1 MSKLP
6 FEDGDVVGLK
16 IFGLF
21 VTSGLTDGSVVLAS
35 TNLDATALFT
45 MVHKGGPNWAF
56 QSAKTGKYLTVKQG
70 GVVNCTGQVPL
81 SDETFKLIGTDP
93 RHVLF
98 ESVSTNNY
106 LKAEVGRCVTISC
119 TGRDIN
125 DQENYF
131 EIERQ

>member
-1 MSKLP
+1 MSRLP

-21 VTSGLTDGSVVLAS
+21 VTSEPSDGSVVLAS
-35 TNLDATALFT
+35 TNLDASGLFT

-56 QSAKTGKYLTVKQG
+56 QSMKTNKYLTVKPE
-70 GVVNCTGQVPL
+70 GVVDCTGQVPL
-81 SDETFKLIGTDP
+81 SGETFKLIGTDP

-98 ESVSTNNY
+98 ESANSNNY
-106 LKAEVGRCVTISC
+106 LKAVVGRCVTISC